1 VSPADLPL
9 ADGFGPLVALVGA
22 GPGDPGLITRRGA
35 ELLAR
40 AEVVL
45 YDRLVSPE
53 MLELAPATARMVCV
67 DQLPGCNPD
76 RIGTISQA
84 MVEAAEAGKRVV
96 RLKGGDPILFGR
108 CLEEVEPLVQRGI
121 PYLIVPGVTAA
132 LGAAAYAGIP
142 VTDRRLSSA
151 VALVTGHENPAK
163 TEGSLDWEAL
173 ARFPGTLVF
182 YMGIARLENLANRL
196 MAHGKAPETPAS
208 IVAQATMSR
217 QRVLVAT
224 LGDLVARAREA
235 DLKAPAV
242 CMVGPVVECRP
253 VMNWFDRQPFSGKR
267 ILACRPR
274 DTEGGQLITWLRDL
288 GASVHNIPTL
298 EIVPTETGS
307 IPGLHPGGSP
317 EWDWLVFSSQPG
329 VQAFFTRLNAL
340 GLDARALAAVRV
352 AAVGEHTGAAL
363 LLHGIRADCWNPGG
377 NAESLAAELQGR
389 VAGRT
394 VLLVRADRGRDV
406 LAKTLAPVCQVRE
419 WVAYRQEDRKKLHP
433 AEADWLAQG
442 PLDAVVLTSGN
453 IARALARLLDAEQ
466 VEAIRS
472 GKTRVF
478 SLSPVTSAV
487 VRELGWPVA
496 GEAGEPSMRALVQVM
511 LRNRQS

>member
-1 VSPADLPL
+1 MSPSDCSLKG
-9 ADGFGPLVALVGA
+9 GFGPLVALVGA

-53 MLELAPATARMVCV
+53 ILELAPAAARMVCV
-67 DQLPGCNPD
+67 DQLPGCHPD

-84 MVEAAEAGKRVV
+84 MLEAAEAGRRVV

-108 CLEEVEPLVQRGI
+108 CLEEVEPLVERGI

-163 TEGSLDWEAL
+163 SEGSLDWDAL

-182 YMGIARLENLANRL
+182 YMGIARLENLAKRL
-196 MAHGKAPETPAS
+196 MAHGKPAETPAA
-208 IVAQATMSR
+208 IVAQATLSR
-217 QRVLVAT
+217 QQVLVAT
-224 LGDLVARAREA
+224 LGDLVAKARAAE
-235 DLKAPAV
+235 LKAPAV
-242 CMVGPVVECRP
+242 CMVGPVVDCRP
-253 VMNWFDRQPFSGKR
+253 VMDWFDRQPFSGKR
-267 ILACRPR
+267 ILTCRPR
-274 DTEGGQLITWLRDL
+274 DTEGGQLVTWLRDL

-298 EIVPTETGS
+298 SIVPTQTGP
-307 IPGLHPGGSP
+307 IPGLVEGASP
-317 EWDWLVFSSQPG
+317 PWDWVVFSSQPG
-329 VQAFFTRLNAL
+329 VEAFFTRLHAL
-340 GLDARALAAVRV
+340 GLDARSLAGTRV

-363 LLHGIRADCWNPGG
+363 LRHGIRADCWNPGG
-377 NAESLAAELQGR
+377 NAESLAAELKGR
-389 VAGRT
+389 VAGQAI
-394 VLLVRADRGRDV
+394 LLVRADRGRDV
-406 LAKTLAPVCQVRE
+406 LAKTLGPVCRVLE

-433 AEADWLAQG
+433 AEVDWLAQA

-453 IARALARLLDAEQ
+453 IARALAGLLDDDKL
-466 VEAIRS
+466 EAIRS
-472 GKTRVF
+472 GQTRLF
-478 SLSPVTSAV
+478 SLSPVTSAAI
-487 VRELGWPVA
+487 RELGWPVS
-496 GEAGEPSMRALVQVM
+496 GEAREPSMRELVQAM
-511 LRNRQS
+511 MEGMKR

>member
-1 VSPADLPL
+1 MSPVDPPL
-9 ADGFGPLVALVGA
+9 TDGFGPLVALVGA

-35 ELLAR
+35 ALLAR

-53 MLELAPATARMVCV
+53 ILELAPAAARMVCV
-67 DQLPGCNPD
+67 DQLPGCHPD

-108 CLEEVEPLVQRGI
+108 CLEEVEPLVERGI

-142 VTDRRLSSA
+142 VPDRRLSSA
-151 VALVTGHENPAK
+151 VALVTGHENPTK
-163 TEGSLDWEAL
+163 TGGSLDWEAL

-196 MAHGKAPETPAS
+196 MAHGKAPDTPAS
-208 IVAQATMSR
+208 IVAQATMSP

-242 CMVGPVVECRP
+242 CMVGPVVACRP

-274 DTEGGQLITWLRDL
+274 DTEGGQLVTWLRDL
-288 GASVHNIPTL
+288 GASAHNIPTL
-298 EIVPTETGS
+298 EIVPTEAGG
-307 IPGLHPGGSP
+307 IPGLVDGSRP

-329 VQAFFTRLNAL
+329 VQAFFNRLGAL
-340 GLDARALAAVRV
+340 GLDARSLAGVRV

-363 LLHGIRADCWNPGG
+363 QRHGIRPDCWNPGG
-377 NAESLAAELQGR
+377 NAESLAAELKGR
-389 VAGRT
+389 AAGQT
-394 VLLVRADRGRDV
+394 VLLVGADRGRDV
-406 LAKTLAPVCQVRE
+406 LAKTLGPVCDVCE

-433 AEADWLAQG
+433 AEADWLAQA

-453 IARALARLLDAEQ
+453 IARALARLLGEDQ
-466 VEAIRS
+466 LEAIRS
-472 GKTRVF
+472 GKTQVF

-496 GEAGEPSMRALVQVM
+496 GEAAEPSMRALVQVM
-511 LRNRQS
+511 LDVWKR